1 VQADETH
8 VRGAC
13 TLANLRQLEEKLM
26 GHIVAAGKRPLG
38 WEQVYKTTGAAQQ
51 VPGAIVRVYD
61 TGTDVGT
68 DSRVPLLLNVTSAGH
83 DAIVGDSARY
93 YLNSCCPAV
102 HDHKLCELGSLSNR
116 TGIPVHEPCFW
127 TDILSFDMGE
137 HTLTPQQQKHLLG
150 GSTSMWTDAY
160 CATNECGAWPGVTPM
175 AGWMAESPKHDAAF
189 HDSLLASI
197 FPAAAVSVRSPHRT
211 LPCTCDG
218 LFSS

>member
-1 VQADETH
+1 MQADETH